1 MADRG
6 LGFGIAVLGA
16 ALLACAN
23 GVGGRGADRDTT
35 KFDEWGFVHA
45 EYAYRIVHRD
55 EANGSVTQGLMDAA
69 WLFDNI
75 YSKDDQLRAKQTPE
89 YTTKF
94 EMDADGDGN
103 VDFTETA
110 LLYDVRFKH
119 RSHDAVI
126 FVRSVPIPSDL
137 AQKDLRVLV
146 QRYIDEVS
154 GAGYEAVQIRGVN
167 KVAEQRF
174 AAELRDRG
182 PGRVA
187 GQEAY
192 QATFDVAN
200 VDQLRVSPTARR
212 TRVRIVF
219 VRTPF
224 MHESVAERAWKK
236 HQFPVVLVAGYA
248 NLPEDFERDLPAF
261 GDLLGRI
268 KIGDAYGYEPG
279 PQESVGVA
287 AAAPPTNAASAP
299 LPTPAPEPSAAPT
312 PTPAASAGS
321 F

>member
-1 MADRG
+1 M
-6 LGFGIAVLGA
+6 
-16 ALLACAN
+16 ACAN
-23 GVGGRGADRDTT
+23 GVNGPGADRNTT
-35 KFDEWGFVHA
+35 KFDEWGFIHA
-45 EYAYRIVHRD
+45 EYGYRVVHRD
-55 EANGSVTQGLMDAA
+55 KVNGSVTEGLMDDA
-69 WLFDNI
+69 WLFDNV
-75 YSKDDQLRAKQTPE
+75 YAKDQHLLVKQTPE

-94 EMDADGDGN
+94 EMDGDGDGKT
-103 VDFTETA
+103 DFTETA
-110 LLYDVRFKH
+110 LLYDLRFKH

-126 FVRSVPIPSDL
+126 FVRSVPISSDL

-154 GAGYEAVQIRGVN
+154 GAGYEAVQIGGVN

-182 PGRVA
+182 PGTVA

-200 VDQLRVSPTARR
+200 VDQLRVSPNARR

-219 VRTPF
+219 ARTPF
-224 MHESVAERAWKK
+224 MHESVTDAAWKR
-236 HQFPVVLVAGYA
+236 HQFPVLLVAVYA
-248 NLPEDFERDLPAF
+248 NLPEDFVRDSQAF

-268 KIGDAYGYEPG
+268 KIGKAYGYEPG
-279 PQESVGVA
+279 QQESA
-287 AAAPPTNAASAP
+287 SAIPAAPTAGTSSSVNAQPAPAASAP
-299 LPTPAPEPSAAPT
+299 PAPAPPANT
-312 PTPAASAGS
+312 PPNPVAPPAPGPAS